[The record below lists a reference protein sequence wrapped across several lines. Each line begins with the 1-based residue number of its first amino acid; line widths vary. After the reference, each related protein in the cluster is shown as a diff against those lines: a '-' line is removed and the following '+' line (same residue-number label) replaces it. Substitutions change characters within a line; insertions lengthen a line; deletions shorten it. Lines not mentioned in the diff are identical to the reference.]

1 MTAHFNFF
9 QSRINFP
16 QKKEIT
22 AKFPY
27 SVTRKIWKTSKSK
40 ELILDYQQLTSGLFK
55 LADIQASWGVCDS
68 CAYVECVSNS
78 VRIGL
83 F

>member
-1 MTAHFNFF
+1 M
-9 QSRINFP
+9 
-16 QKKEIT
+16 
-22 AKFPY
+22 
-27 SVTRKIWKTSKSK
+27 WKTNKSK
-40 ELILDYQQLTSGLFK
+40 ELILDYQQLISGLFK

-68 CAYVECVSNS
+68 YTYVECVSNS